1 MAITAA
7 QAQAA
12 GFVIWKMDAGALA
25 SASTGVMNS
34 LLAKLSA
41 MVEAEYELLG
51 GTKSDIAFLRN
62 ELSSMNALL
71 QKLAAAEKLD
81 VQVQVWRD
89 NIRELSYDIED
100 CIDMF
105 MLMQKKLNHGDS
117 HSTDTSIKG
126 KTGNFVKMII
136 GKVKKLWSGFQ
147 MANQIHELKARVVEE
162 SERRLRYKYDES
174 ISVAGK
180 VEIDPRLPALYVEAE
195 KLVGIDGPMQNLM
208 DWLMKDGSTQQQ
220 LRMVSIVGFG
230 GLGKTTLANQ
240 VYGKIKSRFDCT
252 AFVPVSRSPIIKKI
266 LRDLLTELGSSK
278 SHSSSD
284 DDDERQLINEVRAY
298 LQDKR

>member
-1 MAITAA
+1 
-7 QAQAA
+7 
-12 GFVIWKMDAGALA
+12 
-25 SASTGVMNS
+25 MNS
-34 LLAKLSA
+34 LLAMLSA
-41 MVEAEYELLG
+41 MVDGEYDGEYELLG
-51 GTKSDIAFLRN
+51 GTKSDIAFLWN

-71 QKLAAAEKLD
+71 EKLAAAEKLD

-105 MLMQKKLNHGDS
+105 MQKLNHGDAA
-117 HSTDTSIKG
+117 KA
-126 KTGNFVKMII
+126 GNFVKKII

-162 SERRLRYKYDES
+162 SERRLRYKYNES
-174 ISVAGK
+174 ISTAGK

-195 KLVGIDGPMQNLM
+195 KLVGIDGPIQNLM
-208 DWLMKDGSTQQQ
+208 DWLMKDDSTQQ
-220 LRMVSIVGFG
+220 LRVVSIVGFG

-240 VYGKIKSRFDCT
+240 VYRKIKSQFDCT
-252 AFVPVSRSPIIKKI
+252 AFVPVSRSPVIKKI

-284 DDDERQLINEVRAY
+284 DDERQLINEVRAY

>member
-1 MAITAA
+1 
-7 QAQAA
+7 
-12 GFVIWKMDAGALA
+12 
-25 SASTGVMNS
+25 
-34 LLAKLSA
+34 
-41 MVEAEYELLG
+41 
-51 GTKSDIAFLRN
+51 
-62 ELSSMNALL
+62 MNALL

-105 MLMQKKLNHGDS
+105 MLTQKKLNHGD
-117 HSTDTSIKG
+117 TDTDTGIKA
-126 KTGNFVKMII
+126 GNSFVKKII

-240 VYGKIKSRFDCT
+240 VYCKIKSRFDCT

>member
-1 MAITAA
+1 
-7 QAQAA
+7 
-12 GFVIWKMDAGALA
+12 MDGALA

-41 MVEAEYELLG
+41 MVEGEYELLG
-51 GTKSDIAFLRN
+51 VTQSDIAFLSN

-71 QKLAAAEKLD
+71 EKLAAAEKLD

-105 MLMQKKLNHGDS
+105 MQKLNHGDAA
-117 HSTDTSIKG
+117 KA
-126 KTGNFVKMII
+126 GNFVKKII

-174 ISVAGK
+174 ISTAGK
-180 VEIDPRLPALYVEAE
+180 VEIDPRLPALYAEAE
-195 KLVGIDGPMQNLM
+195 KLVGIDGPIQNLM
-208 DWLMKDGSTQQQ
+208 DWLMKDDSTQQ
-220 LRMVSIVGFG
+220 LRVVSIVGFG

-240 VYGKIKSRFDCT
+240 VYRKIKSQFDCT
-252 AFVPVSRSPIIKKI
+252 AFVPVSRSPVIKKI

-284 DDDERQLINEVRAY
+284 DDERQLINEVRAY